1 MKKTKRLMSLVAAA
15 LIAASGWAQMKI
27 TFSGI
32 ENVTQSAMND
42 GSTLV
47 QLPAGTDLNAI
58 GSKMSITIGG
68 TKITDLSKITPNP
81 AETFITDGE
90 IETFVYDGKA
100 YSFRFF
106 AGGYFT
112 MVIFSD
118 PHVDN
123 ETRQNDISARTAA
136 IAAMGTESGAKFTF
150 DKAPEGFVPKAD
162 IVFCLGDLDA
172 NRDIHGKYFNPA
184 VAVFNEKGIP
194 FVTLIGNHDIEPDY
208 YNDNSAGMT
217 STGSSATTYSLNI
230 MKNSYTTSQQ
240 LADGIKNVESIT
252 DSKASSYTQI
262 GQFTFT
268 YKGVRFYCASSYWW
282 QKPYKSAMFGTPPYY
297 SAEGTINA
305 LNTFVES
312 HKEEPS
318 IWLSHYP
325 FIAEANAGEDKNERW
340 WLDQNYPENGS
351 TPKSILPSG
360 SSQYYTDAAFTTNEG
375 KAVADLKKKALAD
388 IIVKTNNPVHFS
400 GHAHI
405 NAAHNYTANDNAS
418 SFTDHTIQPFYQSEN
433 NAFIVL
439 CKEGTGVIEVKTVT
453 F

>member
-1 MKKTKRLMSLVAAA
+1 MKTNRILGLLVMALFAVNSFAQTMTFTFEGGAKPTYSEMS
-15 LIAASGWAQMKI
+15 
-27 TFSGI
+27 
-32 ENVTQSAMND
+32 D
-42 GSTLV
+42 GSYLV
-47 QLPAGTDLNAI
+47 QLPAGTDLN
-58 GSKMSITIGG
+58 SVITGVKVNDEAVDA
-68 TKITDLSKITPNP
+68 TSVVPNP
-81 AETFITDGE
+81 TKTFITDGE

-100 YSFRFF
+100 YSFRFT
-106 AGGYFT
+106 AGEYFT
-112 MVIFSD
+112 VVMFSD
-118 PHVDN
+118 PHVDTE
-123 ETRQNDISARTAA
+123 ETKNSISARTAA

-150 DKAPEGFVPKAD
+150 DKAPGWFVPKAD

-172 NRDIHGKYFNPA
+172 NRNVNGKYFEPA

-208 YNDNSAGMT
+208 YNDNSNGM
-217 STGSSATTYSLNI
+217 SLTGQSATNSSLSI
-230 MKNSYTTSQQ
+230 MKDSYTTASG
-240 LADGIKNVESIT
+240 LADGIKNVETIT
-252 DSKASSYTQI
+252 DGNLKSSIKQI

-282 QKPYKSAMFGTPPYY
+282 QKPYSSGLTSTYY

-312 HKEEPS
+312 HKDEPS

-325 FIAEANAGEDKNERW
+325 FVAEANSGEDKNERW
-340 WLDQNYPENGS
+340 WLDQNYPSDSS

-360 SSQYYTDAAFTTNEG
+360 SSQYYTDAAFTTAEG

-400 GHAHI
+400 GHAHV
-405 NAAHNYTANDNAS
+405 NAEHNYTANDNTS
-418 SFTDHTIQPFYQSEN
+418 SFTDHTIQPFYQSWS

-439 CKEGTGVIEVKTVT
+439 CKEGVGVIEVKTVT

>member
-1 MKKTKRLMSLVAAA
+1 MKKIKRLMTLVAATFV
-15 LIAASGWAQMKI
+15 AASGWAQTM
-27 TFSGI
+27 TFTYANGATATAS
-32 ENVTQSAMND
+32 QMAD
-42 GSTLV
+42 GSYLM
-47 QLPAGTDLNAI
+47 QLPAGTDLNAA
-58 GSKMSITIGG
+58 ITGVKVNG
-68 TKITDLSKITPNP
+68 ATVDATNVVPNP
-81 AETFITDGE
+81 TETFITEGE

-100 YSFRFF
+100 YSFRFL
-106 AGGYFT
+106 AGEYFT

-118 PHVDN
+118 PHVDS
-123 ETRQNDISARTAA
+123 EDVQNNIKAKTAA
-136 IAAMGTESGAKFTF
+136 IAAMGTESGAKFSF
-150 DKAPEGFVPKAD
+150 DKAPKGFVPKAD

-172 NRDIHGKYFNPA
+172 NRDKNGKYFKPS
-184 VAVFNEKGIP
+184 VAVFNEQGIP

-208 YNDNSAGMT
+208 YNDNSEGM
-217 STGSSATTYSLNI
+217 SLTGISATNSSLEI
-230 MKNSYTTSQQ
+230 MRNSYTSAKNLKNGIESVETIE
-240 LADGIKNVESIT
+240 DGSFTGYIKP
-252 DSKASSYTQI
+252 TQI

-282 QKPYKSAMFGTPPYY
+282 QKPYSGSTYY

-312 HKEEPS
+312 HKDEPS

-325 FIAEANAGEDKNERW
+325 FVAEANAGEDKNERW
-340 WLDQNYPENGS
+340 WLDQNYPSDGS
-351 TPKSILPSG
+351 TPKSKLPSG
-360 SSQYYTDAAFTTNEG
+360 NSQYYTDAAFNTDEG

-405 NAAHNYTANDNAS
+405 NAQHNYTASDGKS
-418 SFTDHTIQPFYQSEN
+418 SFTDHTIQPFYTDWSN

-439 CKEGTGVIEVKTVT
+439 CKEGVGVVEVKAVT

>member
-1 MKKTKRLMSLVAAA
+1 MKQTKRFIAIIVCALFTMST
-15 LIAASGWAQMKI
+15 WAQTM
-27 TFSGI
+27 TFTYAGGATATAS
-32 ENVTQSAMND
+32 EMAD
-42 GSTLV
+42 GSYLM
-47 QLPAGTDLNAI
+47 QLPAGTDLNSAI
-58 GSKMSITIGG
+58 TGVKVNGATVNAASVV
-68 TKITDLSKITPNP
+68 PNP
-81 AETFITDGE
+81 TTTFITEGE

-100 YSFRFF
+100 YSFRFI

-118 PHVDN
+118 PHVDSQD
-123 ETRQNDISARTAA
+123 TQNSISARTAA

-150 DKAPEGFVPKAD
+150 DKAPKGFVPKAD

-184 VAVFNEKGIP
+184 VSVFNEKGIP

-208 YNDNSAGMT
+208 YNDNSKGMT
-217 STGSSATTYSLNI
+217 WAGTTATTYSLNI
-230 MKNSYTTSQQ
+230 MKNSYNTSNQ
-240 LADGIKNVESIT
+240 LTGGITGVETIT
-252 DSKASSYTQI
+252 DTKASGYTQI

-282 QKPYKSAMFGTPPYY
+282 QKPYSGSTYY
-297 SAEGTINA
+297 SAEGTIEA

-325 FIAEANAGEDKNERW
+325 FVAEANEGEDKSERW
-340 WLDQNYPENGS
+340 WLDQNYPSDGS

-360 SSQYYTDAAFTTNEG
+360 SSQYYTDAAFTTDEG
-375 KAVADLKKKALAD
+375 KAVADLKKKTLAD

-405 NAAHNYTANDNAS
+405 NAEHNYTANDNTS
-418 SFTDHTIQPFYQSEN
+418 SFTDHTIQPFYQDWS

-439 CKEGTGVIEVKTVT
+439 CKEGVGVVEVKTVT

>member
-1 MKKTKRLMSLVAAA
+1 MKQAKHFLA
-15 LIAASGWAQMKI
+15 LIAVALFTTNAWAQM
-27 TFSGI
+27 TF
-32 ENVTQSAMND
+32 TYSAAATESTLSD

-47 QLPAGTDLNAI
+47 QFAAGTDLNAA
-58 GSKMSITIGG
+58 ITGVKVNG
-68 TKITDLSKITPNP
+68 TAVDAASVVPNP
-81 AETFITDGE
+81 TETFITEGE

-100 YSFRFF
+100 YSFRFL
-106 AGGYFT
+106 AGEYFT

-118 PHVDN
+118 PHVDTQ
-123 ETRQNDISARTAA
+123 EAQKSISAKTAA
-136 IAAMGTESGAKFTF
+136 IAAMGTESGAKFSF
-150 DKAPEGFVPKAD
+150 NNAPKWFVPKAD

-172 NRDIHGKYFNPA
+172 NRDVNGQYFNPA
-184 VAVFNEKGIP
+184 VSVFNEKGIP

-208 YNDNSAGMT
+208 YNDNSKGMT
-217 STGSSATTYSLNI
+217 MTGVSATNSSLEI
-230 MKNSYTTSQQ
+230 MRKSYTSASQ
-240 LADGIKNVESIT
+240 LTDNIESVETIIDNDLNSGW
-252 DSKASSYTQI
+252 SKPQQI

-282 QKPYKSAMFGTPPYY
+282 QKPYSGSTYY
-297 SAEGTINA
+297 SAEGTIEA

-325 FIAEANAGEDKNERW
+325 FVAEANAGEDKSERW
-340 WLDQNYPENGS
+340 WLDQNYPSDGS
-351 TPKSILPSG
+351 TPRSILPSG
-360 SSQYYTDAAFTTNEG
+360 SSQYYTNAAFNTAEG

-405 NAAHNYTANDNAS
+405 NAVYNYTANDNTS
-418 SFTDHTIQPFYQSEN
+418 SFTDHTIQPFSQSWS

-439 CKEGTGVIEVKTVT
+439 CKEGVGVVEVKTVT

>member
-1 MKKTKRLMSLVAAA
+1 MKQTKRFIAIIVCALFTMST
-15 LIAASGWAQMKI
+15 WAQVM
-27 TFSGI
+27 TFTYADGKTATAS
-32 ENVTQSAMND
+32 EMAD
-42 GSTLV
+42 GSYLM
-47 QLPAGTDLNAI
+47 QLPAGTDLNSAI
-58 GSKMSITIGG
+58 TGVKVNG
-68 TKITDLSKITPNP
+68 TAVDATKVVPNP
-81 AETFITDGE
+81 TETFITEGE
-90 IETFVYDGKA
+90 IETFVYEGKA
-100 YSFRFF
+100 YSFRFI

-118 PHVDN
+118 PHVDSQD
-123 ETRQNDISARTAA
+123 TQNSISARTAA

-150 DKAPEGFVPKAD
+150 DKAPKGFVPKAD

-184 VAVFNEKGIP
+184 VSVFNEKGIP

-208 YNDNSAGMT
+208 YNDNSKGM
-217 STGSSATTYSLNI
+217 SLTGQSATNSSLEI
-230 MKNSYTTSQQ
+230 MTNSYTSASELTN
-240 LADGIKNVESIT
+240 GIENVTTIT
-252 DSKASSYTQI
+252 DENLKSYIKQI

-268 YKGVRFYCASSYWW
+268 YRGIRFYCASSYWW
-282 QKPYKSAMFGTPPYY
+282 QKPYSGTTYY
-297 SAEGTINA
+297 SAEGTISA

-312 HKEEPS
+312 HKDEPS

-325 FIAEANAGEDKNERW
+325 FVAEANNGEDKNERW
-340 WLDQNYPENGS
+340 WLDQNYPSDGS

-360 SSQYYTDAAFTTNEG
+360 SSQYYTDAAFTTDEG
-375 KAVADLKKKALAD
+375 KAVADLKKKTLAD

-405 NAAHNYTANDNAS
+405 NAEHNYTANDNTS
-418 SFTDHTIQPFYQSEN
+418 SFTDHTIQPFYQNWS

-439 CKEGTGVIEVKTVT
+439 CKEGVGVVEVKTVT

>member
-1 MKKTKRLMSLVAAA
+1 MKLTKRFLG
-15 LIAASGWAQMKI
+15 LITATLLATSVWAQMTFTYSAEASESKI
-27 TFSGI
+27 
-32 ENVTQSAMND
+32 AD
-42 GSTLV
+42 GSILV
-47 QLPAGTDLNAI
+47 KLPASTDLNS
-58 GSKMSITIGG
+58 GFITGAKVGG
-68 TKITDLSKITPNP
+68 QTVSLNDITPNP
-81 AETFITDGE
+81 ATTFITEGE

-100 YSFRFF
+100 YSFRFY
-106 AGGYFT
+106 AGEYFT

-123 ETRQNDISARTAA
+123 TDRQNNMTPKTAA
-136 IAAMGTESGAKFTF
+136 IAAMGTESGHKFSF
-150 DKAPEGFVPKAD
+150 SKAPKGYVPKAD

-172 NRDIHGKYFNPA
+172 NRDVNGKYFEPM
-184 VAVFNEKGIP
+184 VAVFKEKGIP
-194 FVTLIGNHDIEPDY
+194 FITLVGNHDIEPDY

-217 STGSSATTYSLNI
+217 STGSSATTSSLNI
-230 MKNSYTTSQQ
+230 MKNSYTASQQ
-240 LADGIKNVESIT
+240 LADGIKNVETIT
-252 DSKASSYTQI
+252 DSKAGSYTQI

-282 QKPYKSAMFGTPPYY
+282 QKPYKSSFIGTPSYY

-318 IWLSHYP
+318 VWLSHYP
-325 FIAEANAGEDKNERW
+325 FVAEANAGEDKNERW
-340 WLDQNYPENGS
+340 WLDQNYPSNGT

-360 SSQYYTDAAFTTNEG
+360 SSQYYTDAAFNTTAG

-388 IIVKTNNPVHFS
+388 IIVKTSNPVHFS

-405 NAAHNYTANDNAS
+405 NDQHNYTANNNTS
-418 SFTDHTIQPFYQSEN
+418 SFTDHTIQPFYEN
-433 NAFIVL
+433 WSNAFIVL
-439 CKEGTGVIEVKTVT
+439 CKEGVGVVEVQTVT